1 MTEADIYAILSPVLP
16 DKVFPYVAPQSNP
29 AITAPWCVFSLY
41 DVKGDVL
48 KGQAETITNIQVDVY
63 ADTIDEARTLR
74 LLLANAL
81 TKLSP
86 VEISEKQGYEPDTGL
101 FRATFECQVWQ

>member
-1 MTEADIYAILSPVLP
+1 MTEADIYSILSPVLP

-48 KGQAETITNIQVDVY
+48 KGQAETMTNIQVDVY

-74 LLLANAL
+74 LLFANAL

-86 VEISEKQGYEPDTGL
+86 VEISEKQDYEPDTGL